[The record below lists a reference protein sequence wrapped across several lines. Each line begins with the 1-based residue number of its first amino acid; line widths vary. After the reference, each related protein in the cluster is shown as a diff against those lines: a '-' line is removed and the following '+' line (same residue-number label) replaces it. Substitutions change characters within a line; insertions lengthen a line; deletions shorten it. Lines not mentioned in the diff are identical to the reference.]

1 VTSHRLW
8 EVDVAR
14 TVAIAMMVTYHT
26 VYDIDFLAPSV
37 GVNPFEA
44 PWKPLQVA
52 TGSSF
57 LAIAGVS
64 FWISGARARERGAHG
79 VALWRKHA
87 RRGAEVIGWG
97 LVISLVTLV
106 ALGTD
111 DYIRFGILH
120 CIGASIVLGP
130 LFVRLGVWN
139 AALGAAVIA
148 AGLALDGARSD
159 VPGALILGFR
169 PDGGRGVDYYPLL
182 PWFGLFLIGIAIG
195 ALLYPRGRRG
205 TWGGSLPAEPPL
217 RFASVPGRHSLAI
230 YLIHQPVLIA
240 VVAAILALTGTSI
253 DWG

>member
-1 VTSHRLW
+1 MTAGRLW
-8 EVDVAR
+8 EVDLAR

-26 VYDIDFLAPSV
+26 VYDIDFLAPSL

-64 FWISGARARERGAHG
+64 FWISGARARERGAG
-79 VALWRKHA
+79 DRVVWRKHA

-97 LVISLVTLV
+97 LVVSLVTLV

-111 DYIRFGILH
+111 DYVRFGILH

-139 AALGAAVIA
+139 SLLGAGVIV
-148 AGLALDGARSD
+148 AGLAMDGARSD
-159 VPGALILGFR
+159 VPGALVLGFR
-169 PDGGRGVDYYPLL
+169 PEGGRGVDYYPLL

-195 ALLYPRGRRG
+195 ALLYPKGGRGR
-205 TWGGSLPAEPPL
+205 WGDGLPAQPPM
-217 RFASVPGRHSLAI
+217 RVATVPGRHSLAI

-240 VVAAILALTGTSI
+240 IVAAILALTGTTI